1 MSYYKVPQD
10 VEAEDKLIGPFSFRQ
25 FVYLMI
31 VAALIAVAWGLSRI
45 FIGLALIPAPVII
58 FFGALALPLRK
69 DQPTETYL
77 AAIVTFL
84 LKPRVRLW
92 DPEGIENNIE
102 ILAPK
107 IISEQL
113 IKEISGEEAAQK
125 LGYLAQVVDSGGWST
140 VNPAALNSPNPSTI
154 SGDILA
160 EANSTPDILDTYAQ
174 GSQNINK
181 MIGVQTNMRKD
192 QLIDEFKKEA
202 ATHTGDLQA
211 VLPQVNQA
219 YTSSVAQQFA
229 QTVANTTP
237 QTTSAQPINPA
248 IMNLANDDALSVE
261 TIAKQA
267 NRIVKQ
273 SDDEVIISLR

>member
-92 DPEGIENNIE
+92 DPEGVENNIQ

-107 IISEQL
+107 IVDEQL
-113 IKEISGEEAAQK
+113 VKEISGEEAAQK
-125 LGYLAQVVDSGGWST
+125 LGYLAQVVDTEGWSA
-140 VNPAALNSPNPSTI
+140 VNPAALSSRNPSTI
-154 SGDILA
+154 SSDILA
-160 EANSTPDILDTYAQ
+160 EANAAPDILDTYAQ
-174 GSQNINK
+174 SSQNINK

-202 ATHTGDLQA
+202 ATHSGDLQQE
-211 VLPQVNQA
+211 LPPMNQS
-219 YTSSVAQQFA
+219 YTTLDSLQPS
-229 QTVANTTP
+229 P
-237 QTTSAQPINPA
+237 QYSQPAPNTSAEPVNPA
-248 IMNLANDDALSVE
+248 IMSLANDYALSVE

-273 SDDEVIISLR
+273 SNDEVVVSLR

>member
-31 VAALIAVAWGLSRI
+31 VAALVAVAWGLSRI
-45 FIGLALIPAPVII
+45 FIGLALIPVPIII

-77 AAIVTFL
+77 AAIVSFL

-113 IKEISGEEAAQK
+113 VKEISGEEAAQK
-125 LGYLAQVVDSGGWST
+125 LGYLAQVVDTGGWST

-160 EANSTPDILDTYAQ
+160 EANSTPDILDSYAQ

-181 MIGVQTNMRKD
+181 IIGVQSTMRKD
-192 QLIDEFKKEA
+192 QLIDEFKREA
-202 ATHTGDLQA
+202 ATHSGDLQPT
-211 VLPQVNQA
+211 LPSVNQSYVTPTQLQYA
-219 YTSSVAQQFA
+219 QPVA
-229 QTVANTTP
+229 TTA
-237 QTTSAQPINPA
+237 QTTSAEPINPA

-267 NRIVKQ
+267 NRIVSQ
-273 SDDEVIISLR
+273 TNDEVVISLR